1 MTPDLMVN
9 GDKYPQAFR
18 EKTDKPSKS
27 RKTPLPAIITG
38 LWERQKV
45 VIREI
50 TSCFHLLGKERMQL
64 CLGRGSPRR
73 KTWAVFPQQ
82 KQPC

>member
-1 MTPDLMVN
+1 MVN

-18 EKTDKPSKS
+18 EKSDKPSKS

-50 TSCFHLLGKERMQL
+50 NYQLLPLIREGENAAVS
-64 CLGRGSPRR
+64 GPGSPRQKR
-73 KTWAVFPQQ
+73 WAVFPQQ
-82 KQPC
+82 KQPS